1 MSFLVVCVG
10 ITQSLKE
17 LFILF
22 FLYNWSARAPTFMLF
37 LTFLIENP
45 VEFSSDLCCSSFKLP
60 ISKLILVDAESLDA
74 FTSDCFFSGIRL
86 LRSLLIRSSRGWI
99 ATWLN
104 FLFKWNVMILTAT
117 WVIQSTSW
125 SDLEVCFWTG
135 FSGTFFIRWEIFNS
149 WCLSFRFF
157 FRRIFNVHRS
167 NRLIFRQIDSLV
179 LLSFSTIKILDW
191 WRRLNRLIK
200 WSLRF
205 VYSIIPLDRSII
217 VVSSGLLLKNSEL
230 LVFIQALKGWSNEV
244 RLLSISLGGVG
255 FMHAILL
262 VFHFLSQLLNLMFL
276 LSNLFL
282 ILLPLG
288 LRRGRRWLWGIVPLR
303 RMYLSSGRICFGNFI
318 NFGLV
323 SKVIGHLS
331 LSQFC
336 VYSWLLVLLNNTL
349 LFINSC
355 RAFSLVLSFSFDV
368 IHASTNDV
376 SFFKVLVKIFWR
388 NTWLLN

>member
-1 MSFLVVCVG
+1 M
-10 ITQSLKE
+10 
-17 LFILF
+17 
-22 FLYNWSARAPTFMLF
+22 
-37 LTFLIENP
+37 
-45 VEFSSDLCCSSFKLP
+45 
-60 ISKLILVDAESLDA
+60 
-74 FTSDCFFSGIRL
+74 
-86 LRSLLIRSSRGWI
+86 
-99 ATWLN
+99 
-104 FLFKWNVMILTAT
+104 
-117 WVIQSTSW
+117 
-125 SDLEVCFWTG
+125 
-135 FSGTFFIRWEIFNS
+135 
-149 WCLSFRFF
+149 
-157 FRRIFNVHRS
+157 
-167 NRLIFRQIDSLV
+167 
-179 LLSFSTIKILDW
+179 
-191 WRRLNRLIK
+191 
-200 WSLRF
+200 
-205 VYSIIPLDRSII
+205 IPLDRSII